1 MINVRVDHERFW
13 TVKLGYILIGAIAGG
28 GGYFILGLASKYLK
42 ISDTIGKKVSGFG
55 ALACS
60 VIAVNLASP
69 VILEAAIQNSTKK
82 ADAKIIQ
89 AIAEAKPIGGKSASE
104 ALAENMQKRAA
115 EELNKSEG
123 RNKQHTAAAQFF
135 GFYFINTRARPEYCD
150 SLGVAIPSFVKEFD
164 NLNKRQLIAARQILE
179 TSLNPGEERL
189 YQNMKPSIFKTV
201 VFGIKD
207 QAKQYKMTERQFCE
221 ATEAN
226 AKEIAR
232 SFTFDIMLPAQSKLL
247 LEANLHPS

>member
-1 MINVRVDHERFW
+1 MNEFW
-13 TVKLGYILIGAIAGG
+13 TVKLGYILIGAFAGG
-28 GGYFILGLASKYLK
+28 GAYFILSWASKYLK
-42 ISDTIGKKVSGFG
+42 IDDTVGKRTAGFG
-55 ALACS
+55 AIVSS

-69 VILEAAIQNSTKK
+69 MILEAVIQNSTKK
-82 ADAKIIQ
+82 ADTKIAQ

-123 RNKQHTAAAQFF
+123 RNKQNIAAAQFF

-164 NLNKRQLIAARQILE
+164 KLNKRQLMAARQILE
-179 TSLNPGEERL
+179 TSLNPGEEKL
-189 YQNMKPSIFKTV
+189 YQNIKTSIFKTV

-207 QAKQYKMTERQFCE
+207 QAKQYKMTESQFCE

-232 SFTFDIMLPAQSKLL
+232 LFTFDIMLPAQSKVL
-247 LEANLHPS
+247 LEANLNPS